1 MELPVEIY
9 EKIYYFYVSIYMNK
23 MKEVHEELLR
33 DRIYLYL
40 SEKVFKFEMDFEFAE
55 RIPRLVS

>member
-9 EKIYYFYVSIYMNK
+9 EKIYYYYVSIYMNK

>member
-40 SEKVFKFEMDFEFAE
+40 SEKVFEFEMDFEFVE
-55 RIPRLVS
+55 RIPRLE